1 MNRKFK
7 SRLYSFWQ
15 EWIKPILIVLI
26 VFGSFRSAVAD
37 WNDVPTGSMKPTI
50 LEGDRIFVNKMA
62 YDLRFPFTSW
72 RLAKW
77 AGPQRGDIVILFSP
91 ADGTRLV
98 KRVIGLPGD
107 KVAMINNRVFING
120 QPLAYEPMDAAAVG
134 GIVADQ
140 PSGLRMA
147 REKIDHTVHP
157 IMLTPRIPAM
167 RTFRPVTLADDE
179 YFVMGDNRD
188 KSRDSRFFGTVQRS
202 SIVGKVSRVVLSLDL
217 SNHYIPRWDRFFHRL
232 D

>member
-1 MNRKFK
+1 MNRKVK
-7 SRLYSFWQ
+7 SRLYSFWR
-15 EWIKPILIVLI
+15 EWVKPILIVLI

-37 WNDVPTGSMKPTI
+37 WNDVPSGSMRPTI

-72 RLAKW
+72 RLARW
-77 AGPQRGDIVILFSP
+77 GGPQHGDIVILFSP

-107 KVAMINNRVFING
+107 KVAMINNRLFING
-120 QPLAYEPMDAAAVG
+120 RPLAYEPMYAGAVG
-134 GIVADQ
+134 GIVADGA
-140 PSGLRMA
+140 SGPQIA

-157 IMLTPRIPAM
+157 IIMTPRIPAM
-167 RTFRPVTLADDE
+167 RTFGPVTLSDDE

-188 KSRDSRFFGTVQRS
+188 KSRDSRFFGKVQRS
-202 SIVGKVSRVVLSLDL
+202 SIVGKVSRVVISLDL
-217 SNHYIPRWDRFFHRL
+217 DNYFKPRWDRFFQRL